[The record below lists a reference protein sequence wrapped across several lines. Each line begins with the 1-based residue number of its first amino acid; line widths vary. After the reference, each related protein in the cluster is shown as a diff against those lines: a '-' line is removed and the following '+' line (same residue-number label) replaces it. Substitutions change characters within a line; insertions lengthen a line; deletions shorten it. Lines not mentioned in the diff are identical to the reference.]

1 MISYGQQLPVNQ
13 IYVTLLFRNVGKNSN
28 KSIERHTRKDLGTT
42 GPVASAVKIDPVEL
56 SVGNS
61 RKENHIWI

>member
-1 MISYGQQLPVNQ
+1 MISYGLQLPVNQ
-13 IYVTLLFRNVGKNSN
+13 IHITLLFRNTGKNSN
-28 KSIERHTRKDLGTT
+28 KSIEHHTRKDLGTT